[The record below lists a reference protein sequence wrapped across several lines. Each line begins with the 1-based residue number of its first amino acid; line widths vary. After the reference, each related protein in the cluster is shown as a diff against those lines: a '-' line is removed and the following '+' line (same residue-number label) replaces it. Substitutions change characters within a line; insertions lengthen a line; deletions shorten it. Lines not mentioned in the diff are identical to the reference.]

1 MGSFD
6 YSNTAP
12 DVVNLPYAV
21 SVRAQALSDVTL
33 SLPYDLL
40 DGVSFVGAYYRGNN
54 NSLIFLGLQST
65 ASQIGVYML
74 DHDSGAEVTVS
85 GSFSSGTYTLSGLNN
100 DELYAV
106 KANSST
112 VLTASDGTTTSTFA
126 ADANGER
133 WLIVKSSGSGTIA
146 FTGPTTG
153 TASALLDVYHA
164 KLSRNTTGLTYDV
177 AGNGVYVRL
186 GSTKKGTWYT
196 LTSYDPGTGVR
207 TYAAGNPGG
216 SMLQYT
222 NVAPGSITP

>member
-6 YSNTAP
+6 LSNTAP
-12 DVVNLPYAV
+12 DVVNLPYCV
-21 SVRAQALSDVTL
+21 SVRAQALADVTL
-33 SLPYDLL
+33 TAPADLL

-85 GSFSSGTYTLSGLNN
+85 GSFSSGTFTLSGLSNSTM
-100 DELYAV
+100 YAV

-112 VLTASDGTTTSTFA
+112 VLTASDGSVTSTFA

-146 FTGPTTG
+146 FTGPSAG
-153 TASALLDVYHA
+153 TASTLLDVYPA
-164 KLSRNTTGLTYDV
+164 KLSRNTTGLTYEV
-177 AGNGVYVRL
+177 PGNGVYVTL

-196 LTSYDPGTGVR
+196 LTSYNPGTGVR
-207 TYAAGNPGG
+207 TYAASIPSTPLIQFVNVPPGT
-216 SMLQYT
+216 Q
-222 NVAPGSITP
+222 TP